1 MCKEFNVDKKIAIA
15 IFSYPPD
22 KGYTCNLDKDIDLPE
37 LETYDSK
44 NDTAENR
51 DSIVGQVYA
60 QIMQIE
66 SRLLPCG
73 KTV

>member
-1 MCKEFNVDKKIAIA
+1 MKGVDQQLLTPLWEQHIPVTWTKTLT
-15 IFSYPPD
+15 FPSY
-22 KGYTCNLDKDIDLPE
+22 E